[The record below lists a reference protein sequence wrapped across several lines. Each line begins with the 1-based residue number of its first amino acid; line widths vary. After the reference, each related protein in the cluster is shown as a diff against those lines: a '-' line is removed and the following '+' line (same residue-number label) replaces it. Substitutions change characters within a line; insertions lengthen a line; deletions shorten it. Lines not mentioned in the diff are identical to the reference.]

1 MTSRA
6 ATAAPQSGIY
16 KKPGR
21 PSSLRPATS
30 LAELRESRGYTL
42 KAIEAATGIN
52 VAVWSQLERGL
63 MVPQPR
69 HLAALTDVF
78 DVPVESWRIRF
89 LLETETSKEPS

>member
-6 ATAAPQSGIY
+6 ATDARSSGIY

-21 PSSLRPATS
+21 PSSLRAATS
-30 LAELRESRGYTL
+30 LAEMRSSRGYTL

-52 VAVWSQLERGL
+52 VAIWSQLERGL

-69 HLAALTDVF
+69 HLAALADVF
-78 DVPVESWRIRF
+78 DAPLASWRVRF
-89 LLETETSKEPS
+89 LLETETTS